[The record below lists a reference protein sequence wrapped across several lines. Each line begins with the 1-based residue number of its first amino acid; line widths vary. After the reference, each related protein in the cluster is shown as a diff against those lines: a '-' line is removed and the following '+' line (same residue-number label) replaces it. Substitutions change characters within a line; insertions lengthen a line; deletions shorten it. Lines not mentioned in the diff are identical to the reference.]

1 MCLCVCVYACTV
13 DWEYRVLRGSY
24 VPKVH
29 FNICKSYG
37 SLESLYNG
45 LIGLRDVSG
54 NSVCAHVW
62 VCVCVWYKR
71 DSGRGLDMRQW
82 SACTLQLQPLT
93 LSTYTHTH
101 TSRPCGLTHF
111 AYDCLLWQSHAV
123 PLNAKN
129 STAVI
134 LQLCFLT
141 CVAQW
146 TLRGTCGFLNLC
158 KPVTLFWPVT
168 GRPGGS
174 DCSCVSTA
182 HHYELLTSKC
192 WLVDMVGLFSLNNV
206 TEDIIKLLGNVFLP
220 QLLLSHVRSRQ
231 LLGCKI
237 MTCQ

>member
-1 MCLCVCVYACTV
+1 MAHWRACTMDWSAWGMCQGTVCVHTFGCVCVSDTRETV
-13 DWEYRVLRGSY
+13 VEVWTCVNGPPAHCNFS
-24 VPKVH
+24 PWH
-29 FNICKSYG
+29 FQ
-37 SLESLYNG
+37 
-45 LIGLRDVSG
+45 
-54 NSVCAHVW
+54 H
-62 VCVCVWYKR
+62 
-71 DSGRGLDMRQW
+71 
-82 SACTLQLQPLT
+82 
-93 LSTYTHTH
+93 THTH